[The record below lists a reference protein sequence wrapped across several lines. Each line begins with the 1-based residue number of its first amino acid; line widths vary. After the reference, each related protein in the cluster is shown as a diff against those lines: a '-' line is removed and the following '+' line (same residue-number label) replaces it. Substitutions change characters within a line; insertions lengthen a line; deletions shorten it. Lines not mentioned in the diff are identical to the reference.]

1 VHGWNARLKVFL
13 GKCKHKIIGDGDMI
27 ADARCWKGCGE
38 KLWNPHI
45 SVTHHRGTTV
55 QPITVKLDIREVWML
70 KYCIRISRKF

>member
-1 VHGWNARLKVFL
+1 
-13 GKCKHKIIGDGDMI
+13 MI